1 MLQERRGK
9 MIESGA
15 KIIEW
20 IMIISNSILIFLLTY
35 KLYQIFL
42 IWIGLEVQ
50 RNPVIDRWAW
60 RLIFIGYMLLFLCFG
75 LLILVYYWV
84 FLVLFLVIGFL
95 GRKTFAPFV
104 NPFVWIGKYPW
115 KVATILLKG
124 KRGIKD

>member
-1 MLQERRGK
+1 

-60 RLIFIGYMLLFLCFG
+60 KLILIGYLAAFMVMGIFLLMFYWAVWVII
-75 LLILVYYWV
+75 LIIWL
-84 FLVLFLVIGFL
+84 
-95 GRKTFAPFV
+95 A
-104 NPFVWIGKYPW
+104 GKGI
-115 KVATILLKG
+115 TGSLLKPIFWPI
-124 KRGIKD
+124 KIFTGIFRR